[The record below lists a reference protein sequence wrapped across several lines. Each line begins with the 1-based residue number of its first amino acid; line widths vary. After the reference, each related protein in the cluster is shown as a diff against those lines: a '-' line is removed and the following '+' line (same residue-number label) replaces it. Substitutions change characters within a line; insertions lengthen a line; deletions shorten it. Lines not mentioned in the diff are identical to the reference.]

1 MNFNGKKPDFS
12 GWATKYNI
20 YCADGRTIM
29 NDAFADDDGR
39 DVPIVYGHNHKDID
53 SVLGHGLLESRPEG
67 IYMYGFLNDTDKGK
81 NAKMQVEHGDIKHLS
96 IYANNLEEHAGD
108 VYHGVI
114 REVSLVLAGANKGA
128 VIDHPVIAHGDSM
141 EQIDGEAIIM
151 TIDDDVLSIA
161 HADEKKEEKKEEK
174 PMPKDQNGGGKTVKD
189 VLDSMNE
196 DQRNVLEYL
205 IAKAYEDAKGGK
217 KESKETKDEG
227 NDEDMKHDLFEQ
239 DNGRPVITHAMMQ
252 DLINT
257 AKENRTSLKKVVEDS
272 LKNGVL
278 AHAVY
283 NHNEDGTQGTEQK
296 YGIADINWLFPEYH
310 ELNNEPELIKRRTE
324 WVSVVMN
331 GVGHSP
337 FSRIKTSY
345 ADITMDEARAK
356 GYVKGNRKVEEVF
369 NLLRRTTDPQTI
381 YKKQKLDRDDI
392 IDITDFNVVA
402 FIKKEMRIMLDEELA
417 RAILIGDG
425 RSALDNDKI
434 QENHIRPIASDD
446 NLYTLK
452 VHAQTGVDDDSTAKN
467 IIRAV
472 VVGQEDYEGSGSK
485 IMFMPQRYMTNMLLL
500 EDGFGRSLY
509 TKESLAQ
516 KMMVNSIVPVPVMNG
531 FVNDDGEVLVGVIV
545 DLKDYKVGADR
556 GGAMQMFEDFDID
569 YNQEKYLMETRC
581 SGCLTKVHSALAVWL
596 DPATGATYTEASP
609 VDGDN
614 PKTNGWYE
622 KVGDAY
628 VKTTDT
634 TVDASKTY
642 YVKG

>member
-227 NDEDMKHDLFEQ
+227 NDGDMKHDLFEQ

-283 NHNEDGTQGTEQK
+283 NHNEDGTQGTEQT

-310 ELNNEPELIKRRTE
+310 ELNNEPEFIKRRTE
-324 WVSVVMN
+324 WVATVMN

-356 GYVKGNRKVEEVF
+356 GYVKGNLKQEEVF
-369 NLLRRTTDPQTI
+369 SLLRRTTDPQTI

-425 RSALDNDKI
+425 RSPLDNDKI
-434 QENHIRPIASDD
+434 QENHVRPIATDSD
-446 NLYTLK
+446 LYTLK
-452 VHAQTGVDDDSTAKN
+452 VHAQTGTDDDGTAKN

-472 VVGQEDYEGSGSK
+472 IVGQEDYEGSGSK
-485 IMFMPQRYMTNMLLL
+485 LMFMPQRYLTNMLLL
-500 EDGFGRSLY
+500 EDGFGRPLY

-516 KMMVNSIVPVPVMNG
+516 KMMVNSIVAVPVMNG

-545 DLKDYKVGADR
+545 DLNDYKVGADR

-614 PKTNGWYE
+614 PKAKGWYE

-634 TVDASKTY
+634 VDSSKTY

>member
-227 NDEDMKHDLFEQ
+227 NDGDMKHDLFEQ

-272 LKNGVL
+272 LKNGAL

-283 NHNEDGTQGTEQK
+283 NHNEDGTQGTEQT

-402 FIKKEMRIMLDEELA
+402 FIKKEMRIMFDEELA

-446 NLYTLK
+446 DLYTLK
-452 VHAQTGVDDDSTAKN
+452 VHAQTGTDDDGTAKN

-472 VVGQEDYEGSGSK
+472 IVGQEDYEGSGSK
-485 IMFMPQRYMTNMLLL
+485 KMFMPQRYLTNMMLL
-500 EDGFGRSLY
+500 EDGFGRPLY

-516 KMMVNSIVPVPVMNG
+516 KMMVDSIVPVPVMNG
-531 FVNDDGEVLVGVIV
+531 FVND
-545 DLKDYKVGADR
+545 
-556 GGAMQMFEDFDID
+556 
-569 YNQEKYLMETRC
+569 ET
-581 SGCLTKVHSALAVWL
+581 
-596 DPATGATYTEASP
+596 
-609 VDGDN
+609 
-614 PKTNGWYE
+614 
-622 KVGDAY
+622 
-628 VKTTDT
+628 
-634 TVDASKTY
+634 
-642 YVKG
+642 

>member
-227 NDEDMKHDLFEQ
+227 NDGDMKHDLFEQ

-283 NHNEDGTQGTEQK
+283 NHNEDGTQGTEQT

-310 ELNNEPELIKRRTE
+310 ELNNEPEFIKRRTE
-324 WVSVVMN
+324 WVATVMN

-356 GYVKGNRKVEEVF
+356 GYVKGNLKQEEVF
-369 NLLRRTTDPQTI
+369 SLLRRTTDPQTI

-425 RSALDNDKI
+425 RSPLDNDKI
-434 QENHIRPIASDD
+434 QENHVRPIATDSD
-446 NLYTLK
+446 LYTLK
-452 VHAQTGVDDDSTAKN
+452 VHAQTGTDDDGTAKN

-472 VVGQEDYEGSGSK
+472 IVGQEDYEGSGSK
-485 IMFMPQRYMTNMLLL
+485 LMFMPQRYLTNMLLL
-500 EDGFGRSLY
+500 EDGFGRPLY

-516 KMMVNSIVPVPVMNG
+516 KMMVNSIVAVPVMNG

-545 DLKDYKVGADR
+545 DLNDYKVGADR

-614 PKTNGWYE
+614 PKAKGWYE

-634 TVDASKTY
+634 TVDSSKTY

>member
-20 YCADGRTIM
+20 GCADGRTIM

-67 IYMYGFLNDTDKGK
+67 MYMYGFLNETDKGK
-81 NAKMQVEHGDIKHLS
+81 NAKMQIEHGDIKHLS

-151 TIDDDVLSIA
+151 TIDDDVISIA

-217 KESKETKDEG
+217 KESKETKYEG
-227 NDEDMKHDLFEQ
+227 NDGDMKHDLFEQ

-283 NHNEDGTQGTEQK
+283 NHNEDGTQGTEQT

-310 ELNNEPELIKRRTE
+310 ELNNEPEFIKRRTE
-324 WVSVVMN
+324 WVSTVMN

-356 GYVKGNRKVEEVF
+356 GYMKGKLKQEEVF
-369 NLLRRTTDPQTI
+369 SLLRRTTDPQTI

-425 RSALDNDKI
+425 RSPLDNDKI
-434 QENHIRPIASDD
+434 QESHIRPIATDSD
-446 NLYTLK
+446 LYTLK
-452 VHAQTGVDDDSTAKN
+452 VHAQTGTDDDGTAKN

-472 VVGQEDYEGSGSK
+472 IVGQEEYEGSGSK
-485 IMFMPQRYMTNMLLL
+485 VMFMPQRYLTNMLLL
-500 EDGFGRSLY
+500 EDGFGRPLY

-531 FVNDDGEVLVGVIV
+531 FVNDADEVLVGVIV

>member
-1 MNFNGKKPDFS
+1 MKFDGKKPDFS

-20 YCADGRTIM
+20 SCADGRTIM

-39 DVPIVYGHNHKDID
+39 DVPIVYGHNHKDIE
-53 SVLGHGLLESRPEG
+53 SVLGHGILESRPEG
-67 IYMYGFLNDTDKGK
+67 MYMYGFLNETERGK
-81 NAKMQVEHGDIKHLS
+81 NAKMQVQHGDIKHLS

-114 REVSLVLAGANKGA
+114 REVSLVLAGANRGA
-128 VIDHPVIAHGDSM
+128 VIDHPVIAHGDSY
-141 EQIDGEAIIM
+141 ESIDGEAIIM

-161 HADEKKEEKKEEK
+161 HADEEEKKPEEKKEEK
-174 PMPKDQNGGGKTVKD
+174 PMADQNGGKTVKD

-196 DQRNVLEYL
+196 DQKNVLEYL
-205 IAKAYEDAKGGK
+205 VAKAYADASGE
-217 KESKETKDEG
+217 KESDNDEG
-227 NDEDMKHDLFEQ
+227 NDEEMKHDIFEQ
-239 DNGRPVITHAMMQ
+239 DNGRPVITHAMMA

-272 LKNGVL
+272 LKNGAL

-283 NHNEDGTQGTEQK
+283 NHNADGSQGEEQT
-296 YGIADINWLFPEYH
+296 YGIADIDWLFPEYH

-324 WVSVVMN
+324 WVATVMN

-402 FIKKEMRIMLDEELA
+402 FIKKEMRIMFDEELA

-434 QENHIRPIASDD
+434 HENHIRPIATDD
-446 NLYTLK
+446 DLYTLK
-452 VHAQTGVDDDSTAKN
+452 VHAQTGTDDDGTAKN

-472 VVGQEDYEGSGSK
+472 IVGQEDYEGSGSK
-485 IMFMPQRYMTNMLLL
+485 KMFMPQRYLTNMLLL
-500 EDGFGRSLY
+500 EDGFGRPLY

-516 KMMVNSIVPVPVMNG
+516 KMMVDSIVPVPVMNG

-545 DLKDYKVGADR
+545 DLIDYKVGADK
-556 GGAMQMFEDFDID
+556 GGSMQMFEDFDID
-569 YNQEKYLMETRC
+569 YNQEKYLMEGRC
-581 SGCLTKVHSALAVWL
+581 SGCLVKVHAALAVWL

-614 PKTNGWYE
+614 PKANGWYE